1 MGSFPE
7 TLIDLKSVTS
17 KYPIS
22 DNPPRARRSFAPSQ
36 DTTPKLQF
44 LCANKKTWFSC
55 SRKSVDIPRVYL

>member
-17 KYPIS
+17 KYPIC

-36 DTTPKLQF
+36 DTAPKLQF
-44 LCANKKTWFSC
+44 LSKRHGFRA
-55 SRKSVDIPRVYL
+55 RARV